1 MLFLWSKRASPLPL
15 QPCALTPECGERDQS
30 STAGAITFRD
40 TRRAEDAASAMASA
54 HTRAGGSPG
63 DEDPAAVMARVRDMM
78 LGGAQDEPAR
88 AGGSPGDED
97 PAVVLARV
105 QEMMMGSTTSSP
117 LKMSVS
123 APSRLWTPP
132 IEVPSI
138 RTEEYVYGEKVGR
151 EAQATPEPTP
161 PGIRRRVLEAL
172 LKAKDALETD
182 TVALLRETLPRA
194 LFVTKTYPE
203 GSRGARR
210 QLLRQAYLSL
220 TPEER
225 TDFRFRMAELRLQ
238 AEMDDHGFRSHVD
251 LEATSPD
258 ASLCTRVAMAR
269 RAAFEEEEERC
280 AQEARVPK
288 KACGKRPSL
297 DVCSSSGLPVAT
309 SPERF
314 ASGLHHV
321 EPTQARG
328 KRPSLDVCT
337 CASTDESIR
346 APSLAFKTTQLQPSA
361 AAPHNAE
368 PKKGCGKRP
377 SLDVCTC
384 SSPESALAP
393 ALELKTATHHV
404 ETLGLPAPHRDGS
417 TKVCGKRPS
426 LDVCTDSSAVNG
438 QPTSRTEDAF
448 PYARALQAPAA
459 HAGEEGV
466 DVQIDEILRSYDVCY
481 GALVSKLQAEL
492 KHLARQSG
500 SHALAL
506 AGVGMSISA
515 QDDVAEAQRV
525 REFNARYAEASR
537 LLCVC
542 VCVCS
547 VHACVFTH
555 ACIQREKEEG
565 GRERQRREKREERRE
580 KRER

>member
-238 AEMDDHGFRSHVD
+238 A
-251 LEATSPD
+251 
-258 ASLCTRVAMAR
+258 
-269 RAAFEEEEERC
+269 
-280 AQEARVPK
+280 
-288 KACGKRPSL
+288 
-297 DVCSSSGLPVAT
+297 
-309 SPERF
+309 
-314 ASGLHHV
+314 
-321 EPTQARG
+321 
-328 KRPSLDVCT
+328 
-337 CASTDESIR
+337 
-346 APSLAFKTTQLQPSA
+346 
-361 AAPHNAE
+361 
-368 PKKGCGKRP
+368 
-377 SLDVCTC
+377 
-384 SSPESALAP
+384 
-393 ALELKTATHHV
+393 
-404 ETLGLPAPHRDGS
+404 
-417 TKVCGKRPS
+417 
-426 LDVCTDSSAVNG
+426 
-438 QPTSRTEDAF
+438 
-448 PYARALQAPAA
+448 
-459 HAGEEGV
+459 
-466 DVQIDEILRSYDVCY
+466 
-481 GALVSKLQAEL
+481 
-492 KHLARQSG
+492 
-500 SHALAL
+500 
-506 AGVGMSISA
+506 
-515 QDDVAEAQRV
+515 
-525 REFNARYAEASR
+525 
-537 LLCVC
+537 
-542 VCVCS
+542 
-547 VHACVFTH
+547 
-555 ACIQREKEEG
+555 
-565 GRERQRREKREERRE
+565 
-580 KRER
+580 